1 MNSVKDTKRLVSKQ
15 QKSMQKQ
22 TYKLSWLQ
30 QKLAM
35 LLALSWTKVTQISTK
50 KELVLCG
57 SIGFS
62 IPGK

>member
-35 LLALSWTKVTQISTK
+35 LLALSWTKVTQISIR